1 MDSEANTKQT
11 DPRDVSPGLSTQD
24 AELVAR
30 ADERL
35 VHAYEQIA
43 RADEQLAR
51 LNEQVFKL
59 DRDAPRRSSDP
70 KRAVKGL
77 LHRPSRGRPALRG
90 FIGLLLTACI
100 CIAAFASQSY
110 GETARLMISRWV
122 PQLASS
128 LPSATPKL
136 AAQQNPPT
144 VQVAAA
150 DAALSQLSP
159 PAQTVPQD
167 AAAAPIPPE
176 VTQSLQ
182 AMARD
187 LANVQQEIER
197 LKASQDELARENA
210 RTAQQLQASQEQIA
224 RAISSASEQNLR
236 PKTSGGDI
244 CGGISQSATAGCQPC
259 AQARV
264 TASGHA
270 SQSAS
275 ADASAVAAPTTVV
288 FTRAAVPRRLC
299 PLSCRERGRAATWK
313 SGRACP
319 LCPG

>member
-1 MDSEANTKQT
+1 MDSPANTKQA
-11 DPRDVSPGLSTQD
+11 DPRDIGPGLSTQD

-35 VHAYEQIA
+35 AHAYEQIA
-43 RADEQLAR
+43 RTDEQLAR
-51 LNEQVFKL
+51 LNEQILKL
-59 DRDAPRRSSDP
+59 DRDAAHRSSDP

-90 FIGLLLTACI
+90 LIGLLLTAGI
-100 CIAAFASQSY
+100 CTAAFAWQSY
-110 GETARLMISRWV
+110 GETVRPMISRWV
-122 PQLASS
+122 PQLAAASS
-128 LPSATPKL
+128 SEAPKL

-144 VQVAAA
+144 VQVA

-187 LANVQQEIER
+187 LANVQREIEQ

-210 RTAQQLQASQEQIA
+210 RTAQQLKASQEQIA

-236 PKTSGGDI
+236 PRTSAAP
-244 CGGISQSATAGCQPC
+244 SAATSASPPRPVANPARKPVSTPPATQAGV
-259 AQARV
+259 QAR
-264 TASGHA
+264 
-270 SQSAS
+270 
-275 ADASAVAAPTTVV
+275 APVQLQ
-288 FTRAAVPRRLC
+288 PRQQ
-299 PLSCRERGRAATWK
+299 
-313 SGRACP
+313 
-319 LCPG
+319 

>member
-1 MDSEANTKQT
+1 MDDSAANTKQT

-59 DRDAPRRSSDP
+59 DRDAGRRSSDP
-70 KRAVKGL
+70 KRAAKGL

-90 FIGLLLTACI
+90 FIGLLLTASI

-110 GETARLMISRWV
+110 GETARLMISRWA

-128 LPSATPKL
+128 LPSATTPKL

-159 PAQTVPQD
+159 PDQPVPQD

-176 VTQSLQ
+176 VTESLQ
-182 AMARD
+182 AIARD
-187 LANVQQEIER
+187 LANVQREIEQ

-210 RTAQQLQASQEQIA
+210 RTAQQLTANQEQMA

-236 PKTSGGDI
+236 PRTSAAT
-244 CGGISQSATAGCQPC
+244 SAATSANPPRPVANAARKPVTTPPATQAR
-259 AQARV
+259 AQAR
-264 TASGHA
+264 
-270 SQSAS
+270 
-275 ADASAVAAPTTVV
+275 APVQLQ
-288 FTRAAVPRRLC
+288 PRQQ
-299 PLSCRERGRAATWK
+299 
-313 SGRACP
+313 
-319 LCPG
+319 